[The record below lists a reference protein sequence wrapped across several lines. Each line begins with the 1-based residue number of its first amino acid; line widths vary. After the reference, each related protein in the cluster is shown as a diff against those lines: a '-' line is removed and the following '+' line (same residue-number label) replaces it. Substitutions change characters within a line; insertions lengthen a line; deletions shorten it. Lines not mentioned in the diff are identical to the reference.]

1 MPRSAN
7 RSLPQVDASDITL
20 AGERGYQLCREIA
33 HVSACRKPIE
43 ADGLTRRQDGALQ
56 LRVTRETI
64 QLLAGEAELRE

>member
-7 RSLPQVDASDITL
+7 GSLPQVDARDITL
-20 AGERGYQLCREIA
+20 AGERGYELCREIA

-43 ADGLTRRQDGALQ
+43 VDGLSRRRDGALQ

-64 QLLAGEAELRE
+64 QLLSGEAQLK